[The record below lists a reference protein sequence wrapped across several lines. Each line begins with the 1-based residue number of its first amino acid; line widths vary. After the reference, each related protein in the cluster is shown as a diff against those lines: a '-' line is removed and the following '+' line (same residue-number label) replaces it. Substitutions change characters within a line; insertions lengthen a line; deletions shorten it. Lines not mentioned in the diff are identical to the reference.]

1 MENPDS
7 ASEPIGVQLS
17 ADEALVLF
25 ELLSR
30 FEENDTFMIADPAE
44 SHALSHLLAQLEKQL
59 VTPFDAR
66 YAEILA
72 AAQARLRA
80 LYGDTIT
87 RE

>member
-1 MENPDS
+1 LENPDS
-7 ASEPIGVQLS
+7 ACEPIGLQLS

-30 FEENDTFMIADPAE
+30 FEENDTFMIADPTE
-44 SHALSHLLAQLEKQL
+44 SHALSRLLAQLEKRL
-59 VTPFDAR
+59 VTPFDPR
-66 YAEILA
+66 YAAFLA

-80 LYGDTIT
+80 LYGDTVT